1 MVTGARVSDAPGPG
15 AAARPATGQPRA
27 GASPP
32 APPLWR
38 LWGAARGVRGRL
50 IGAALIG
57 ALASGCAV
65 ALMAT
70 SAWLIA
76 RAAQQPPVLF
86 LMVAIVAVRTFGIG
100 RGVFRYLERLV
111 SHDAAFRVL
120 ALLRERL
127 VTNLA
132 LIAPAGL
139 PLWRKGDLLARTV
152 DDVDDAGDAFLR
164 GLLPLAGAALVCGGT
179 LVLAWFLLPAVGIA
193 LAGALVIA
201 CVAAPLITARRDARI
216 ERDVVNLRAQRT
228 RLVTELIDELPELTV
243 LGAVDG
249 RLAELDGIE
258 RASLRVVAGTARAA
272 GIAAGLAVLSMG
284 AAVWLAA
291 WFGVPAVV
299 DGSLLPVLLAVVV
312 LTPLALTDTVQ
323 AVGVAAST
331 LRRSSTA
338 VGRLFQVLDTKPV
351 TAPAPEHPQP
361 LPRSSPG
368 PVIRLRGVCARWPA
382 TDRDALTA
390 IDLDLWPGQRVVVL
404 GESGSGKSTLLAV
417 LLGFLTPTAG
427 TISVDGIDA
436 AQLDPDEVRTLFAWC
451 DQRSHLFDSSLAE
464 NIRLARPSANNEEV
478 LAALRA
484 AGAGDWVDGLP
495 DGLETRVG
503 EHGQAVSGGER
514 QRVALARAV
523 LAGRPI
529 LLADEPAAHL
539 DPATANAVTQLI
551 LHPAA
556 DRAVVLVTHRPA
568 DAESADLVVELADGR
583 IVRSYSA
590 PGPGPGLGPVKG
602 AGAGAADRGAFGT

>member
-1 MVTGARVSDAPGPG
+1 MVTSARLSESPGP
-15 AAARPATGQPRA
+15 AAADRPVAPAERLMGGKP
-27 GASPP
+27 S

-50 IGAALIG
+50 FVAAIIG

-76 RAAQQPPVLF
+76 RAAEQPPVLY

-120 ALLRERL
+120 ARLRERL
-127 VTNLA
+127 VAHLA

-164 GLLPLAGAALVCGGT
+164 GLLPLAGAVLVSGGT
-179 LVLAWFLLPAVGIA
+179 LVLAFFLLPAAGIA
-193 LAGALVIA
+193 LAVALVLA

-216 ERDVVNLRAQRT
+216 ERQVVEQRAKRT
-228 RLVTELIDELPELTV
+228 RLVTELIDELPELMV

-258 RASLRVVAGTARAA
+258 RASRRVGAGTARAA

-284 AAVWLAA
+284 AGVWLAA

-299 DGSLLPVLLAVVV
+299 DGSLPSVLLAVVV

-323 AVGVAAST
+323 SVAVASST
-331 LRRSSTA
+331 LRRSSAA
-338 VGRLFQVLDTKPV
+338 VGRLFQVLDTPPV
-351 TAPAPEHPQP
+351 TAPPPAQHVP
-361 LPRSSPG
+361 LPNSPAG
-368 PVIRLRGVCARWPA
+368 PVIELRGVSARWPGA
-382 TDRDALTA
+382 DRDALTG
-390 IDLDLWPGQRVVVL
+390 IDLDLRPGQRMVVL

-427 TISVDGIDA
+427 IITVDGVNTTE
-436 AQLDPDEVRTLFAWC
+436 LDPDEVRTLFAWC
-451 DQRSHLFDSSLAE
+451 DQRPHLFDSSLAE
-464 NIRLARPSANNEEV
+464 NIRLARPDADSAEV
-478 LAALRA
+478 ESALRA
-484 AGAGDWVDGLP
+484 AGAGGWLDGLP

-523 LAGRPI
+523 LAQRPI

-539 DPATANAVTQLI
+539 DPLTADAVTELI
-551 LHPAA
+551 LRPAP
-556 DRAVVLVTHRPA
+556 DRSVVLVTHRPA
-568 DAESADLVVELADGR
+568 DADLADVVVHLDQGR
-583 IVRSYSA
+583 RVA
-590 PGPGPGLGPVKG
+590 NQQMG
-602 AGAGAADRGAFGT
+602 

>member
-1 MVTGARVSDAPGPG
+1 VTGARVTDD
-15 AAARPATGQPRA
+15 AAAGGVAESAASA
-27 GASPP
+27 GRMIAGESRS

-50 IGAALIG
+50 LAAAVIG

-65 ALMAT
+65 GLMAT

-76 RAAQQPPVLF
+76 RAAQQPPVLY
-86 LMVAIVAVRTFGIG
+86 LMVAIVAVRAFGIG
-100 RGVFRYLERLV
+100 RGAFRYLERVV

-120 ALLRERL
+120 SRLRERL
-127 VTNLA
+127 VAHLA

-164 GLLPLAGAALVCGGT
+164 GLLPLAGAALVSGGT
-179 LVLAWFLLPAVGIA
+179 LVLAFFLLPAAGIA
-193 LAGALVIA
+193 LAAALVLA
-201 CVAAPLITARRDARI
+201 CVVAPLITARRDARI
-216 ERDVVNLRAQRT
+216 ERDVVELRAHRT
-228 RLVTELIDELPELTV
+228 RLVTELIDDLAELTV
-243 LGAVDG
+243 LGAVDS

-258 RASLRVVAGTARAA
+258 RASRRVVAGTARAG

-338 VGRLFQVLDTKPV
+338 VGRLFQVLDTEPV
-351 TAPAPEHPQP
+351 TAPPPAHPVP
-361 LPRSSPG
+361 LPRLPAG
-368 PVIRLRGVCARWPA
+368 PEIKLRGVSARWPGA
-382 TDRDALTA
+382 DRDALAA
-390 IDLDLWPGQRVVVL
+390 IDLDLRPGQRMVVL

-427 TISVDGIDA
+427 TITVDGVDIA
-436 AQLDPDEVRTLFAWC
+436 ELDPDEVRTLFAWC
-451 DQRSHLFDSSLAE
+451 DQRPHLFDSSLAE
-464 NIRLARPSANNEEV
+464 NIRLARPAAADAEV
-478 LAALRA
+478 MDALRA
-484 AGAGDWVDGLP
+484 AGAGSWLDGLP
-495 DGLETRVG
+495 AGLDTRVG

-523 LAGRPI
+523 LAERPI

-539 DPATANAVTQLI
+539 DPGTADAVTELI
-551 LHPAA
+551 LQPSP
-556 DRAVVLVTHRPA
+556 DRCVVLVTHRPE
-568 DAESADLVVELADGR
+568 DAELADVMVHLDLGR
-583 IVRSYSA
+583 QVAVGQRH
-590 PGPGPGLGPVKG
+590 
-602 AGAGAADRGAFGT
+602 